1 MMVRYVQFTLSDGDN
16 VILETDEAAP
26 PGGVVRAGRP
36 EDSVLPVTEKFEDA
50 AAKALNTARVIM
62 DQVRAWSEGPHQ
74 VEITFGLKASGEG
87 HIIIAKAGLE
97 ANFGLKLAWT
107 REGAPRSAA

>member
-1 MMVRYVQFTLSDGDN
+1 MARYVQFTLSDGDK
-16 VILETDEAAP
+16 VILETEEPAP

-36 EDSVLPVTEKFEDA
+36 EESVLPVNEKFEDA
-50 AAKALNTARVIM
+50 ADKALNTARSIM
-62 DQVRAWSEGPHQ
+62 NQIRAWSEGPHQ

-87 HIIIAKAGLE
+87 QIVIAKAGLE

-107 REGAPRSAA
+107 REDAPRSDA